1 MTYPHIF
8 VVAVT
13 NKGYDY
19 LSNVINNFIRQTYP
33 SKRLMIIFNSSDI
46 KKEDI
51 EDKLFLN
58 GIVNA
63 IVKIIPDESLGY
75 CLNESIK
82 EIPEEYKIWC
92 KMDDDDFYGKNYLTT
107 NLKAMLRS
115 KADIIGRRDMY
126 IYVPELK
133 KLYLKYKKVNNK
145 FVDWVQGASLFLNK
159 IVFNKVLFPDR
170 KRGSDTQFLLSCKN
184 NGFKIFAST
193 INDFIVIRRL
203 NNHNHTWVIDLNK
216 YLNDCVYLPTN
227 VSSNVFTKMEGFNN
241 HIV

>member
-1 MTYPHIF
+1 MTHPHIF

-13 NKGYDY
+13 NKGYNY

-33 SKRLMIIFNSSDI
+33 FKRLMIIFNSSDI

-51 EDKLFLN
+51 DEKLFLN
-58 GIVNA
+58 GIVDA

-82 EIPEEYKIWC
+82 EIPEEYNVWC

-107 NLKAMLRS
+107 NLKAMLQS

-126 IYVPELK
+126 IYVPEWK

-159 IVFNKVLFPDR
+159 IVFNKVLFPDK

-184 NGFKIFAST
+184 NGFKIFAAP

-227 VSSNVFTKMEGFNN
+227 VSFNVFTKMEGFNN